1 MSNNFPNDDNFEDTT
16 IAAVRPG
23 ANGWSIERAD
33 GWSFYVPKDS
43 PVEPKEGMAARFYGK
58 GIGSVVRGMFLDG
71 HKVFYRTEEEQ
82 KDHSANELYG
92 KDITEWLAR
101 WDKGGSVWSISM
113 GGLGPGYEQAIQLL
127 AAEVV
132 RHFVATD
139 ANWWSATEEEN
150 NAAWKAVRKSCDDIV
165 TRIDK
170 HIGFSG
176 AQVGAAIQL
185 AAHLYRKG
193 PRACMEDE
201 AVKDRHIQV
210 SKGMPSLP
218 VEW

>member
-16 IAAVRPG
+16 IVAVRPE

-71 HKVFYRTEEEQ
+71 HKVFYHTEEEQ

-92 KDITEWLAR
+92 KDIAEWLAR
-101 WDKGGSVWSISM
+101 WDEGRSVWSISM
-113 GGLGPGYEQAIQLL
+113 GGLGPGYEQAIQVL

-132 RHFVATD
+132 RHFVATG
-139 ANWWSATEEEN
+139 ANWWGGTEEEN
-150 NAAWKAVRKSCDDIV
+150 NAAWKAVRKSCDEIV

-170 HIGFSG
+170 HMGVSG

-201 AVKDRHIQV
+201 AVKDRHILV
-210 SKGMPSLP
+210 SKAMPSLP

>member
-16 IAAVRPG
+16 IAAVRPE

-43 PVEPKEGMAARFYGK
+43 PVEPKEGMTARFYGK
-58 GIGSVVRGMFLDG
+58 GIGSVVRGMFIDG
-71 HKVFYRTEEEQ
+71 QKVFYRTEEEQ
-82 KDHSANELYG
+82 KDHTANELYG
-92 KDITEWLAR
+92 KDINEWLAR
-101 WDKGGSVWSISM
+101 WDAGQSVWSISM
-113 GGLGPGYEQAIQLL
+113 GGIGPGYEQAIQVL

-132 RHFVATD
+132 RQFVTTK
-139 ANWWSATEEEN
+139 ANWWTGTEDEN
-150 NAAWKAVRKSCDDIV
+150 NTAWKSVRKSCDDIV

-170 HIGFSG
+170 HMGFSG

-193 PRACMEDE
+193 PRGCMEDD
-201 AVKDRHIQV
+201 AVKDRHIRV
-210 SKGMPSLP
+210 SKEMPSLP
-218 VEW
+218 VGW

>member
-1 MSNNFPNDDNFEDTT
+1 MFGGRLAHN
-16 IAAVRPG
+16 
-23 ANGWSIERAD
+23 
-33 GWSFYVPKDS
+33 S

-58 GIGSVVRGMFLDG
+58 
-71 HKVFYRTEEEQ
+71 
-82 KDHSANELYG
+82 
-92 KDITEWLAR
+92 DIAEWLAR
-101 WDKGGSVWSISM
+101 WDEGRSVWSISM
-113 GGLGPGYEQAIQLL
+113 GGLGPGYEQAIQVL

-132 RHFVATD
+132 RHFVATA
-139 ANWWSATEEEN
+139 ANWWSGTEEEN

-170 HIGFSG
+170 HMGFSG

-210 SKGMPSLP
+210 SKVMPSRP